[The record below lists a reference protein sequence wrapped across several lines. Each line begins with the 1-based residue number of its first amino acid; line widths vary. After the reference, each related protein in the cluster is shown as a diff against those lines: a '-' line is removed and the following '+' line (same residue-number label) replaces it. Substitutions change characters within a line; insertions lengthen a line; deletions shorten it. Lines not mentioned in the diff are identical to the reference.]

1 MSEQIKVTPEKLQAT
16 AEQFAT
22 EGEQVAATTG
32 SMISIASSLSGSWQ
46 GAASSAY
53 IAKLR
58 GMEGNIQR
66 LVRMVREH
74 SSDLKEMA
82 QNYERAEV
90 QNAEAAAALKQG
102 EVH

>member
-1 MSEQIKVTPEKLQAT
+1 
-16 AEQFAT
+16 
-22 EGEQVAATTG
+22 
-32 SMISIASSLSGSWQ
+32 
-46 GAASSAY
+46 
-53 IAKLR
+53 
-58 GMEGNIQR
+58 MEGNIQR

-82 QNYERAEV
+82 QNYERAEA

>member
-1 MSEQIKVTPEKLQAT
+1 MSEQIKVTPGKLQTT
-16 AEQFAT
+16 ASQFEN

-32 SMISIASSLSGSWQ
+32 AMINIATALSGAWQ

-66 LVRMVREH
+66 LVKMIREH
-74 SSDLKEMA
+74 SSDLKQMA
-82 QNYERAEV
+82 QNYERAEA
-90 QNAEAAAALKQG
+90 QNAEAASAIRQS